1 VHKLLIPK
9 SLLSSTKHKEK
20 INKIY
25 ANLLLSQGMHTF
37 NANVKHQTEEGEN
50 NQSRVMLISKDASN
64 DGKEET
70 GE

>member
-1 VHKLLIPK
+1 
-9 SLLSSTKHKEK
+9 
-20 INKIY
+20 
-25 ANLLLSQGMHTF
+25 MHTF